1 MDILEQTNNN
11 IYPRRV
17 AAGFFDIGGS
27 NMTTLF
33 AQHEHTIAIS
43 QLPYY
48 QTALPVFYMYL
59 RVCIMFSSLVSIYYI
74 PLYNMYTLLIHV
86 VMFYRY

>member
-11 IYPRRV
+11 IYPTRV
-17 AAGFFDIGGS
+17 AAAFFDIGGS
-27 NMTTLF
+27 NMTALF
-33 AQHEHTIAIS
+33 ARHEHTIAIS

-59 RVCIMFSSLVSIYYI
+59 RVCIMFFLLL
-74 PLYNMYTLLIHV
+74 PTLLYTAI
-86 VMFYRY
+86 